1 MLFSR
6 SMLLRLDLRGFP
18 VSWLPRRFLILCLAA
33 AGAGSLPAQVP
44 ELEPTG
50 YVNDFTGVLSPG
62 LVRQLDALGAELKQ
76 KTGAEVAVAVIDSLG
91 DESLENF
98 ANILA
103 ERWGVGDEQDRGA
116 LLLFSIKD
124 RLLRVEIGY
133 GLEPIIPDGRAG
145 DVREAMIP
153 HLRDG
158 DYDAAIATGMTML
171 AAMIAQDA
179 GVQLTGY
186 QPPPSSRRGR
196 RSRRGGWWP
205 LLLMFLFF
213 LPRRRR
219 RGGWRGG
226 GITTALMLGG
236 LGGMAMGGG
245 GRGGYISGGGGF
257 GGFGGGGFGGGGASG
272 SW

>member
-1 MLFSR
+1 MLSSR
-6 SMLLRLDLRGFP
+6 SMLLRLDLRGLSAP
-18 VSWLPRRFLILCLAA
+18 WLPRGLLILCLAA

-44 ELEPTG
+44 ELKPAG

-62 LVRQLDALGAELKQ
+62 LVQRLEALGAELKQ

-103 ERWGVGDEQDRGA
+103 ERWGVGDEEDRGA
-116 LLLFSIKD
+116 LLLLSIKD
-124 RLLRVEIGY
+124 RQLRVEIGY

-145 DVREAMIP
+145 EVREAMIP
-153 HLRDG
+153 HLRSG

-179 GVQLTGY
+179 GVRLTGY
-186 QPPPSSRRGR
+186 QAPPATRRGQ

-205 LLLMFLFF
+205 LLLMLLFF